1 MLYETDNRFA
11 SQYELICR
19 LAVFSCSDLGADC
32 SKITCHLCECVF
44 GRTRRDADLISIV
57 AGKSTLAL
65 TFVFFT
71 KADVIDIGV
80 ERGGRIVST

>member
-44 GRTRRDADLISIV
+44 GRTRRDTDLISIV
-57 AGKSTLAL
+57 ASKSIFALA
-65 TFVFFT
+65 FFFFT
-71 KADVIDIGV
+71 KADVIEIDV
-80 ERGGRIVST
+80 ERGDRIVST